1 MIRSDNHVEAHIEDR
16 IAEMVIQ
23 ASTVRA
29 LLRMRR
35 YWRRLCKPS
44 YKDRSGGSLAFMHT
58 FSHYQEKKFQVG
70 VKACNR
76 RRKQSHVS
84 FVGP

>member
-1 MIRSDNHVEAHIEDR
+1 
-16 IAEMVIQ
+16 MVIQ

-58 FSHYQEKKFQVG
+58 FSHYQEKKIPGRCKGMQQASETESRELRWTLGASLV
-70 VKACNR
+70 
-76 RRKQSHVS
+76 
-84 FVGP
+84 

>member
-1 MIRSDNHVEAHIEDR
+1 MIRSDNHVEAHIADR

-58 FSHYQEKKFQVG
+58 FSHYQEKKSRSV
-70 VKACNR
+70 
-76 RRKQSHVS
+76 
-84 FVGP
+84 